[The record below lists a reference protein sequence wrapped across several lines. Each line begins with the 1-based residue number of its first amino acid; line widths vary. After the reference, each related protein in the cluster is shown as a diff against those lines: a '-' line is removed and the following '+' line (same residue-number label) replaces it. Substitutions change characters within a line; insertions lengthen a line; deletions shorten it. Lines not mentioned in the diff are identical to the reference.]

1 MAGWKSSL
9 ASVLKEHN
17 SIKASDGTV
26 ASHETQHK
34 RSTLLYQAF
43 TDLRE
48 MGYKLDS
55 VSQLKGRHVEALTR
69 HWLSRELSS
78 STLQNCSGQLIP
90 DTTLSFSSARAGANP
105 SLN

>member
-78 STLQNCSGQLIP
+78 L
-90 DTTLSFSSARAGANP
+90 DW
-105 SLN
+105 